1 MSEDQS
7 LKDLFEQAISKSSL
21 DVDSKIDPGLERP
34 KDNSNGDFASNLAM
48 RLAKDVG
55 KNPREIA
62 QDIVENFPES
72 SEIKKIEI
80 AGPGFINIYLNDAS
94 VAKIVDTIRKQ
105 KLDFARDCARGF
117 ADDIDKNVNL
127 EYISANPTGPMH
139 VGHGRWAALGDSIA
153 KIMRHAGYHVYEE
166 FYLND
171 HGVQMN
177 LFGKSISVRYLQA
190 LGQDA
195 EMPEDCYGGEYVK
208 DIAED
213 IKNTDGDKWA
223 KVEEDARIEAFK
235 KIGQDKMVAQL
246 QQTLKQF
253 GTKFDLYFS
262 ESSLYDG
269 KETKVDKAIA
279 EFKKNDLVYEKDG
292 ATWFKSTNFGDDKD
306 RVVIKENGEVT
317 YFLSDCAYHLDKL
330 QRGFDHLI
338 DIWGAD
344 HHGYIP
350 RMKAMMQA

>member
-1 MSEDQS
+1 
-7 LKDLFEQAISKSSL
+7 
-21 DVDSKIDPGLERP
+21 
-34 KDNSNGDFASNLAM
+34 
-48 RLAKDVG
+48 
-55 KNPREIA
+55 
-62 QDIVENFPES
+62 
-72 SEIKKIEI
+72 
-80 AGPGFINIYLNDAS
+80 
-94 VAKIVDTIRKQ
+94 
-105 KLDFARDCARGF
+105 
-117 ADDIDKNVNL
+117 
-127 EYISANPTGPMH
+127 
-139 VGHGRWAALGDSIA
+139 
-153 KIMRHAGYHVYEE
+153 
-166 FYLND
+166 
-171 HGVQMN
+171 
-177 LFGKSISVRYLQA
+177 
-190 LGQDA
+190 
-195 EMPEDCYGGEYVK
+195 
-208 DIAED
+208 
-213 IKNTDGDKWA
+213 
-223 KVEEDARIEAFK
+223 
-235 KIGQDKMVAQL
+235 MVAQL

-350 RMKAMMQA
+350 RMKAMMQAWGQSGDSLEILLGQLVNLFRGSEPVRMSKRTGEMVTFQELIDEVGVDATRYLMLSRTSDQPIDFDIELAKKQDSSNPVYYVQYAHARICSIIKKVGEVPATCDLSLLTDSFELDLCRLLDTFPEVVRKSAINRAPHNLVHYSQELASSFHQFYTNCRVANDDKNLQGARLALCDATRICLELTLSLLGVSAPESM

>member
-7 LKDLFEQAISKSSL
+7 LKDLFEQAISKSCL
-21 DVDSKIDPGLERP
+21 DVDSEIDPGLERP

-62 QDIVENFPES
+62 QDIVDNFPES

-94 VAKIVDTIRKQ
+94 VAKIVDTIRSQ
-105 KLDFARDCARGF
+105 KLDYARDCARGF

-190 LGQDA
+190 LDQDA

-213 IKNTDGDKWA
+213 IKNTDGDK
-223 KVEEDARIEAFK
+223 
-235 KIGQDKMVAQL
+235 
-246 QQTLKQF
+246 
-253 GTKFDLYFS
+253 
-262 ESSLYDG
+262 
-269 KETKVDKAIA
+269 
-279 EFKKNDLVYEKDG
+279 
-292 ATWFKSTNFGDDKD
+292 
-306 RVVIKENGEVT
+306 
-317 YFLSDCAYHLDKL
+317 
-330 QRGFDHLI
+330 
-338 DIWGAD
+338 
-344 HHGYIP
+344 
-350 RMKAMMQA
+350 